1 MEKKG
6 NPSRIMLLTFAGA
19 VTFFVAG
26 LVNGWILLYSEF
38 PWGFIV
44 EGFLWGALFWIF
56 VRERFTLVKV
66 VAAAILA
73 DVFSTFIATFVGL
86 MLPVPRFVAYMIMGI
101 VMGLI
106 FGGVLGGKRGILI
119 FSAIGAVGFLIGGVL
134 FDSVNLWS
142 GSFVEGVNDIFGPM
156 GWNVIAPGLTGIFK
170 GTAMGL
176 AMGVFWKNR

>member
-1 MEKKG
+1 MEKKS
-6 NPSRIMLLTFAGA
+6 NPPRIILLTLAGA
-19 VTFFVAG
+19 SSFFVAG

-38 PWGFIV
+38 PWGFIA
-44 EGFLWGALFWIF
+44 EGFIWGALFWIF
-56 VRERFTLVKV
+56 IREHFNLVKV

-101 VMGLI
+101 LMGLI
-106 FGGVLGGKRGILI
+106 FGGVLGGKRGILL

-134 FDSVNLWS
+134 FDTVNLWS
-142 GSFVEGVNDIFGPM
+142 GSVVNWVNEMFGPM

-176 AMGVFWKNR
+176 AMGVFEKN